1 MVMRDA
7 SPTNAQLA
15 PLKDKPIHLVV
26 GKSGYTLGP
35 TTAAII
41 QRDHPARVR
50 SRRTAFVPA
59 YDTESEVA
67 ANGERHAFDGF
78 RQGGDE
84 RRPHD
89 ARRPPEAEI

>member
-35 TTAAII
+35 TADAII
-41 QRDHPARVR
+41 L
-50 SRRTAFVPA
+50 
-59 YDTESEVA
+59 
-67 ANGERHAFDGF
+67 HA
-78 RQGGDE
+78 
-84 RRPHD
+84 
-89 ARRPPEAEI
+89 